1 MKIEFKRLGEID
13 KEEVI
18 ALLNLPL
25 VRRHMPL
32 SKDNFDDEDYKAFIT
47 AKEKIWT
54 EHGYGPWAFVA
65 NNHFIGWGGLQ
76 YEEGNADLAIVL
88 HPDYWGNGR
97 IIYEQIIEIAFSEIG
112 LVSITALLPPSRTRI
127 KGMMKLGFIP
137 DGELII
143 DEEKFLRFRLF
154 NPSKNN
160 NFG

>member
-1 MKIEFKRLGEID
+1 MKIEFKRLGEIN

-32 SKDNFDDEDYKAFIT
+32 SKDNFGDEDYKAFIT
-47 AKEKIWT
+47 AKENIWT

-65 NNHFIGWGGLQ
+65 NKHFIGWGGLQ
-76 YEEGNADLAIVL
+76 YENGDADLAIVL
-88 HPDYWGNGR
+88 YPDYWGTGR
-97 IIYEQIIEIAFSEIG
+97 IIYKKIIEIAFSEIG
-112 LVSITALLPPSRTRI
+112 LASITALLPPSRTRI

-143 DEEKFLRFRLF
+143 EGEKFLRFRLF
-154 NPSKNN
+154 NPSNN
-160 NFG
+160 NKFG